1 MSTIADLTKHAREL
15 MHKAIESTK
24 REFSTIRSNKA
35 SPSLLDL
42 VRVEAYGNPMPLNQ
56 VAMVAAPEAR
66 LITVQPF
73 DKSLTQAIEK
83 AIREADLGLNPAT
96 QGNLIRVPLG
106 VAEGEDAAVGGD
118 HPVALAI
125 GGRGH
130 ADHRLVERRST
141 HRAEEGRIAVRHAR
155 TDAISRIKK
164 LEHVSD
170 DDKTRGEKEV
180 QKLTDDHIKQID
192 GLIHAKEAEI
202 MEV

>member
-1 MSTIADLTKHAREL
+1 MSTIPELTKHAREL
-15 MHKAIESTK
+15 MSKAVENTR
-24 REFSTIRSNKA
+24 REFGAIRSNKA

-56 VAMVAAPEAR
+56 VAMVAAPEPR

-83 AIREADLGLNPAT
+83 AIRDADLGLNPAT
-96 QGNLIRVPLG
+96 QGNLIRVPL
-106 VAEGEDAAVGGD
+106 
-118 HPVALAI
+118 PALSQ
-125 GGRGH
+125 
-130 ADHRLVERRST
+130 ERRKELVKVV
-141 HRAEEGRIAVRHAR
+141 HKLAEEGRIAVRHAR

-164 LEHVSD
+164 LEHVSE
-170 DDKTRGEKEV
+170 DDKTRGEKDV